1 LNTNF
6 AKQNVNI
13 HNAIGIL
20 LLFLY
25 VESSLAGEVRFT
37 PYVGVTEYYSD
48 NILLAPKGQ
57 EQGDFVTELSPAFD
71 LQMIGNRFNANVN
84 YQLQHLLYQK
94 ESNRNQT
101 FNQLTA
107 TTSTELTADYLY
119 LDVNANHTQQIV
131 DANQTVSNNNIALT
145 DNRTNVSSISLSPS
159 FRHSFDKL
167 DANVRYTYSKL
178 DYRRDELINSE
189 QSGSNIRLNS
199 PTRAIG
205 VTWALNYTQQKNDY
219 ETGSDSEYKQG
230 SIELGYRFSP
240 RSSVYAS
247 RGKEENT
254 FSVSNNQDI
263 DDYFWSLGLNW
274 QPSSRDS
281 VSLSFGERYFGKT
294 QSFNWRH
301 NARRL
306 VLTVNY
312 DEELSNSA
320 SALLESQ
327 QAENSQPVDNN
338 GSITTQTFVR
348 EAGSL
353 GISYNFSKTSVSLNY
368 LNERRK
374 YQDTGAFE
382 KIQNANL
389 RLSLRSSEV
398 LTYILAGG
406 WNSNY
411 FSNLNTKRAT
421 TNIELSLE
429 RRLSSSMQAE
439 FSIFHNLSRARNSST
454 DYDENLISL
463 GITKTFN

>member
-1 LNTNF
+1 MAFSVAFFMIDST
-6 AKQNVNI
+6 V
-13 HNAIGIL
+13 
-20 LLFLY
+20 
-25 VESSLAGEVRFT
+25 AGEVRFT
-37 PYVGVTEYYSD
+37 PSVSVTEYYSD
-48 NILLAPKGQ
+48 NILLASKGQ
-57 EQGDFVTELSPAFD
+57 EQGEFVTELSPAFN
-71 LQMIGNRFNANVN
+71 LQMTGNRFNANVN

-119 LDVNANHTQQIV
+119 IDVNANHTQQII
-131 DANQTVSNNNIALT
+131 DANQTISSNNIAIT
-145 DNRTNVSSISLSPS
+145 GNRTNVSSISLSPS

-189 QSGSNIRLNS
+189 QSGTNIRFNS
-199 PTRAIG
+199 PIRGIG
-205 VTWALNYTQQKNDY
+205 VTWALNYTQQKNNY

-230 SIELGYRFSP
+230 SIDLGYRFSP

-247 RGKEENT
+247 SGKEENT

-263 DDYFWSLGLNW
+263 DDSFWSLGLNW

-306 VLTVNY
+306 VLSASY

-320 SALLESQ
+320 LLLLESQ
-327 QAENSQPVDNN
+327 QAESSQPVDNS
-338 GSITTQTFVR
+338 GSINTQTFVR
-348 EAGSL
+348 EIGNL

-368 LNERRK
+368 SNERRK
-374 YQDTGAFE
+374 FQDTGTFE

-389 RLSLRSSEV
+389 RFSLRSSEV
-398 LTYILAGG
+398 LTYALESR
-406 WNSNY
+406 WSSNY
-411 FSNLNTKRAT
+411 SSSLNTKRAT
-421 TNIELSLE
+421 TNIEFSLE

-454 DYDENLISL
+454 DYDENLVSL
-463 GITKTFN
+463 GITKIFN